1 MLARV
6 ISAALLAVAAGAL
19 LACGSGGSKCCG
31 PLEDAGGMGGVP
43 GTGGAGG
50 AGGTVDTGV
59 ASGVWRPFSDQS
71 PWNTPIATDA
81 GVDPDSAALIA
92 DFSTISGQTTI
103 WINIQQYSV
112 PVYWVDSTTTPLVSV
127 MATDIGGTG
136 FRGGAASDS
145 VAPGSGMAPIPA
157 GAMAAQG
164 TDRHMSIVDRV
175 AGTEWGLWNAAP
187 AQTGAGWSAGVAAT
201 QDLAGD
207 GVRPPERSSPWWAG
221 HGPRA
226 CGFGVI
232 AGLITADEIRA
243 GAIEHALVIAYPH
256 IRSRYYTPPASSAQG
271 TTSEAIATRG
281 ILCGGRIQLDP
292 ALDVTTLGLGPAGV
306 AIARALQKYGAFVG
320 DFSGAVSLYADASP
334 DAQAYWSGGAL
345 DNGSAQPI
353 PLDRFRVLTI
363 GTTYDNMN

>member
-1 MLARV
+1 MGARAIAAAMLAF
-6 ISAALLAVAAGAL
+6 AAGAFP
-19 LACGSGGSKCCG
+19 ACGSGGSKCCG
-31 PLEDAGGMGGVP
+31 PLPDGGQ
-43 GTGGAGG
+43 AN
-50 AGGTVDTGV
+50 
-59 ASGVWRPFSDQS
+59 GVWRPFNDQS

-81 GVDPDSAALIA
+81 AIDPDSASLIA
-92 DFSTISGQTTI
+92 DFSSVSGQTAL
-103 WINIQQYSV
+103 WINIQQYSI
-112 PVYWVDSTTTPLVSV
+112 PVYWVDSTATPAVTV

-136 FRGGAASDS
+136 FRTGAASDS
-145 VAPGSGMAPIPA
+145 VAPGSGMAPISA

-164 TDRHMSIVDRV
+164 TDRHLSIVDRV
-175 AGTEWGLWNAAP
+175 ARMEWGLWNAAP
-187 AQTGAGWSAGVAAT
+187 AQTGTAWTAGVAAT

-207 GVRPPERSSPWWAG
+207 GVRPPERNNPWWAG

-226 CGFGVI
+226 CGFGVV

-281 ILCGGRIQLDP
+281 ILCGGHIQLDP
-292 ALDVTTLGLGPAGV
+292 ALDVTTLGLGPAGL

-320 DFSGAVSLYADASP
+320 DFSGEMSLYADASP
-334 DAQAYWSGGAL
+334 DAQAYWSGGVL

-353 PLDRFRVLTI
+353 PLDRFRVLAI
-363 GTTYDNMN
+363 GTTYDTMN